1 MPGNKKKVSNKFGL
15 PPGTLIH
22 IGEKKVEKPKITVI
36 DYNESV
42 FQEKEVESVEECLPY
57 KDKPTTTWINIDGL
71 HQVET
76 IEKIGNYFNLHPLLL
91 EDILNTNQRP
101 KMEEYENYLFI
112 VFKMLYLSEQGEGII
127 YEQISLILS
136 ENCVISFQEREGD
149 VFNIIRERLR
159 AGKGRTRK
167 MGADYLT
174 YSLIDATVD
183 AYFTVLEKIGERI
196 EETEDAVVRNPTMEI
211 VHKIHN
217 LKRELIYLRKSIWPL
232 RDVINLLERSETPL
246 VKESTELYFRDVYDH
261 TVRAVDTLETYRDMV
276 SGMLEI
282 YISSVSN
289 KMNEIMKVLTII
301 ATIFIPL
308 TFIAGVYGMNFKF
321 MPEIQWHWGYF
332 ASLFLM
338 AVVGIT
344 MIFYFKKKKWL

>member
-261 TVRAVDTLETYRDMV
+261 TFRAVDTLETYRDMV
-276 SGMLEI
+276 AGMLEI

>member
-1 MPGNKKKVSNKFGL
+1 MPGNKKKVSNKFVL

-22 IGEKKVEKPKITVI
+22 IGEKKTEKSKITVI

-42 FQEKEVESVEECLPY
+42 FQEKEVESVEKCLPY

-159 AGKGRTRK
+159 AGKGRMRK
-167 MGADYLT
+167 MGADYLA

-196 EETEDAVVRNPTMEI
+196 EEAEDSVVRNPTMEI
-211 VHKIHN
+211 VHMIHN
-217 LKRELIYLRKSIWPL
+217 LKKELIYLRKSIWPL

-246 VKESTELYFRDVYDH
+246 IKESTEFYFRDVYGH
-261 TVRAVDTLETYRDMV
+261 TVRAVDTFLPVADRRNI
-276 SGMLEI
+276 SG
-282 YISSVSN
+282 
-289 KMNEIMKVLTII
+289 
-301 ATIFIPL
+301 
-308 TFIAGVYGMNFKF
+308 YGFR
-321 MPEIQWHWGYF
+321 Y
-332 ASLFLM
+332 A
-338 AVVGIT
+338 
-344 MIFYFKKKKWL
+344 